1 MFRTS
6 RTAELWII
14 ALSLAAVAAALL
26 VLGFV
31 LDSPMLKFGGF
42 MTGASTFVPMPADAY
57 VLAAAET
64 IDPWMIGVVG
74 GIVNGLVVLVEG
86 RWVSRLTATHT
97 FDRFVEFVGTN
108 RYVDLAQQKM
118 FLGLVVGGASFLPF
132 EPFRLV
138 AILRNY
144 SPTRYFAAT
153 AIGRGFRYY
162 CLAEI
167 GAKFADLGAIQYVIW
182 ISMVVFAIG
191 VFRSYRRFAETK

>member
-6 RTAELWII
+6 RTVELWII
-14 ALSLAAVAAALL
+14 ALSLAAVAAGLL
-26 VLGFV
+26 VVGIV

-57 VLAAAET
+57 VLAAAES

-74 GIVNGLVVLVEG
+74 GIINGLVVLIEG
-86 RWVSRLTATHT
+86 RWVSRLASVPS

-108 RYVDLAQQKM
+108 RFVDLAQQQM
-118 FLGLVVGGASFLPF
+118 FLGLIVGGASFLPF

-138 AILRNY
+138 AVLRNY
-144 SPTRYFAAT
+144 SPVRYFLAT

-162 CLAEI
+162 CLARI
-167 GAKFADLGAIQYVIW
+167 GEKFADLGSIQYVVW
-182 ISMVVFAIG
+182 LSMAVFAVG
-191 VFRSYRRFAETK
+191 VFRSYRRFSQSE